1 MTIAA
6 NENPAERSS
15 EYLQVQEAV
24 VQRAGAPVLAKRPRL
39 HAPRGAEG
47 TSRPGLA
54 RGGLVALLAFLALP
68 SGGCE
73 GPELASGTSELRG
86 FADPDCPP
94 DPGVV
99 CEEVPAAYVLRDRT
113 TGSYGNY
120 DLANRPRDGQDIRFI
135 VIHTTEVSYE
145 GTVRIFTDP
154 SRSASAHYLV
164 RSRDGLVTKFI
175 SPKHVAWHAG
185 NWFYN
190 MHSVGIEHEAFSAEG
205 HAWFTDA
212 LYASSAALVR
222 HLARRYHVPL
232 DREHIFGHDEVP
244 GLTQARQP
252 QMHWDPGPY
261 WDWDRFMRMVRAEG
275 GETPIHDWDRPDR
288 GPDAAVIALHPDYAN
303 NQPPLSHCFDV
314 PPGSPPDCRAVP
326 PQPSN
331 FVYLRESP
339 SDTAALISNPYFP
352 STPGD
357 RMFNWGNKLGTGRY
371 FYRAE
376 RKGDWDAIY
385 FSGVKAWFKNPGR
398 AATGVPTR
406 AEIVITPKTAGMP
419 APTSIPVYGGGYP
432 ADAAYPPPT
441 VPQKLEKIYD
451 MPAGQRYVA
460 KGPVTADY
468 YWAKV
473 YADTLAT
480 ASHRLV
486 YDDTLYYEVSW
497 NHRLALVRASDVE
510 VVRSSAPLTFESAPA
525 ATPPSRALGVSEEL
539 PPSLEL
545 RDLR

>member
-1 MTIAA
+1 MTNNVNPKPAKARSAESGCSANLGANLGAGKRTAA
-6 NENPAERSS
+6 
-15 EYLQVQEAV
+15 
-24 VQRAGAPVLAKRPRL
+24 
-39 HAPRGAEG
+39 
-47 TSRPGLA
+47 
-54 RGGLVALLAFLALP
+54 ALP
-68 SGGCE
+68 HRSTLPLGAGLLLLCLPFVGCGE
-73 GPELASGTSELRG
+73 PELGSTGAALRG
-86 FADPDCPP
+86 FRDPDCPP
-94 DPGVV
+94 DPGIV
-99 CEEVPAAYVLRDRT
+99 CEDVPAAYAVRDRT
-113 TGSYGNY
+113 TGAYGNY
-120 DLANRPRDGQDIRFI
+120 DLASRSTDGLDIRFI

-145 GTVRIFTDP
+145 GTIRIFSDP

-190 MHSVGIEHEAFSAEG
+190 MHSVGIEHEAYSAEG

-212 LYASSAALVR
+212 LYESSAALVR

-232 DREHIFGHDEVP
+232 DREHIIGHDEVP

-252 QMHWDPGPY
+252 AMHWDPGPY
-261 WDWDRFMRMVRAEG
+261 WNWDRFMRMVRSED
-275 GETPIHDWDRPDR
+275 GETPIRDWDRPDT
-288 GPDAAVIALHPDYAN
+288 GADAAVIALHPNYAN
-303 NQPPLSHCFDV
+303 NQPPLSYCYTV
-314 PPGSPPDCRAVP
+314 PPGSPPDCRPVP

-339 SDTAALISNPYFP
+339 SDTAALITNPYFP
-352 STPGD
+352 TTPGD
-357 RMFNWGNKLGTGRY
+357 RMFNWGNKLGSGRY

-398 AATGVPTR
+398 LFTGIPAR
-406 AEIVITPKTAGMP
+406 PAIVITPKPAGMP
-419 APTSIPVYGGGYP
+419 APTTIPVYGAGYP
-432 ADAAYPPPT
+432 ADAAYLPPT

-451 MPAGQRYVA
+451 MPVGQRYVA

-473 YADTLAT
+473 YADTLASS
-480 ASHRLV
+480 SHRLV
-486 YDDTLYYEVSW
+486 YDSTLYYEISW

-510 VVRSSAPLTFESAPA
+510 VVGASAPLAGEGAGAAALPRPTLRAPQ
-525 ATPPSRALGVSEEL
+525 EL
-539 PPSLEL
+539 SPTLDL
-545 RDLR
+545 ADLR